1 LGAIYGYIYNG
12 VNPANGN
19 PIYTKADGTLVQGNP
34 DDNSYYV
41 YNPQNPGDLSEGA
54 SALSSDDKVI
64 LGHAQPKVYG
74 GFGNM
79 FSYKGIELNVAL
91 TYAFGQQVMNV
102 TQQSSMA
109 MEFKNNIAKIKDRW
123 TPQNS
128 NTDVPRLSYANSNF
142 LNTEQNA
149 SSRFVEDADFVRI
162 QNVTLAY
169 NLPKQVY
176 SGIGLSRLRIYA
188 QVQNAYVFTNYSGL
202 DPELTYSNTSNIQA
216 GVDYNTNPLMRTY
229 TIGINVGF

>member
-1 LGAIYGYIYNG
+1 
-12 VNPANGN
+12 
-19 PIYTKADGTLVQGNP
+19 
-34 DDNSYYV
+34 
-41 YNPQNPGDLSEGA
+41 
-54 SALSSDDKVI
+54 
-64 LGHAQPKVYG
+64 
-74 GFGNM
+74 
-79 FSYKGIELNVAL
+79 
-91 TYAFGQQVMNV
+91 
-102 TQQSSMA
+102 MA